1 MKLINK
7 MFFLFVCLSGGL
19 ILSVYLGLS
28 IGSSGFQPMLL
39 IDAITG
45 QYGPDTLTMTIL
57 WKIRLPRVLLAI
69 GVGAV
74 LAVGGVVFQALLR
87 NPLAEPYIL
96 GVSGGAAIG
105 AIGGIIFGLSLFPG
119 ISTTAF
125 LGSTLTLVVIL
136 LISSKHSIGINNSLL
151 LSGVMVN
158 AFCSSIIIF
167 FISMVQDA
175 RLHSIMFWLMGDL
188 SQAEMPQISLLYS
201 IIIPCFIV
209 IIFFSHR
216 MNVLQL
222 GEELAESM
230 GVNIKQTVLV
240 LLITTTLMVS
250 ASICHSGLLGF
261 VGLIVP
267 HLLRLVIGSDHRIL
281 VPASALAGGSYMV
294 FCDIIAR
301 WLPSHGEIPVGVI
314 TAIIGAPLFIILLR
328 KTQK

>member
-1 MKLINK
+1 MNLINK
-7 MFFLFVCLSGGL
+7 LLVQVVCLSGGL
-19 ILSVYLGLS
+19 FLSIYLGLS
-28 IGSSGFQPMLL
+28 IGSSGFQPMVI

-45 QYGPDTLTMTIL
+45 QNGADTLATTIL

-105 AIGGIIFGLSLFPG
+105 AIIGIIFGLTLFPG

-125 LGSTLTLVVIL
+125 LGSSLTLVAIL
-136 LISSKHSIGINNSLL
+136 LISSKQSIGINNSLL

-167 FISMVQDA
+167 FISMVHDS
-175 RLHSIMFWLMGDL
+175 RLNSIMFWLMGDL
-188 SQAEMPQISLLYS
+188 SQAEIPQVTLLYF
-201 IIIPCFIV
+201 IIIPCFVVIV
-209 IIFFSHR
+209 FFSHR
-216 MNVLQL
+216 MNVMQL

-230 GVNIKQTVLV
+230 GINIKQTVLV

-250 ASICHSGLLGF
+250 ATICHSGLLGF
-261 VGLIVP
+261 VGLIIP
-267 HLLRLVIGSDHRIL
+267 HLLRLVIGSDHRLLI
-281 VPASALAGGSYMV
+281 PAAALAGGTYMV
-294 FCDIIAR
+294 FCDILAR
-301 WLPSHGEIPVGVI
+301 WLPNQGEIPVGVI